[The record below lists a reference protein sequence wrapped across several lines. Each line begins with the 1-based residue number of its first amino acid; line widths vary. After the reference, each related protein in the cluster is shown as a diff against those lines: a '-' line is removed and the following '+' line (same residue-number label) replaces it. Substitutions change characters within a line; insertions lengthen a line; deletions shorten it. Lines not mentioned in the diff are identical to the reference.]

1 MFPPG
6 KCLDN
11 APMED
16 FGGILK
22 SEIYYLYHFYV
33 YDQFCDAIA
42 WLLEANKN
50 GDHLLIVLAFLFSLF
65 CLLDWGHFTHRR
77 FATRYEKRPCLFF
90 ALTLLAAI
98 LVWIP

>member
-1 MFPPG
+1 MISFVMR
-6 KCLDN
+6 LLHTSIFTTVNDIRRDLVVWHLWN
-11 APMED
+11 
-16 FGGILK
+16 
-22 SEIYYLYHFYV
+22 S
-33 YDQFCDAIA
+33 